1 MNQQDK
7 ITIEQVEQ
15 PLDESLTSAIKSFW
29 IEQDAG
35 VADLDQRLS
44 EVKMIARCDGEI
56 AGVLTATLV
65 KPTLLTYPLINCRL
79 LIGEKFRQEN
89 LAYTLHQ
96 RAVQQFE
103 SDFNAG
109 LDTSAIGVLAVTE
122 AKFVLASGEAR
133 CRWGYPVDENGP
145 LIEFN
150 LFGVKSDGR
159 PQYVHFFEHASLFAE
174 GPVVEPPKTRLQD
187 KDPDIRLTFTW
198 GKLTEQEAQQVLG
211 LWLANGVMKS
221 REACLERLPQVAALA
236 WKGDRVVGVA
246 SLFEVPYE
254 PANAEFYGY
263 RSFIS
268 PEARGSA
275 SATKL
280 LNLTYEELNKLSQAG
295 ALPSSF
301 HGIAYVL
308 QNEQLNKHVHKPMG
322 PDLRSVFIGFL
333 DNMQLRVKY
342 FDGAKVQL
350 KRATTLH

>member
-1 MNQQDK
+1 MDQQDK
-7 ITIEQVEQ
+7 LTIEEAKQ
-15 PLDESLTSAIKSFW
+15 PLEESLASAIKSFW

-35 VADLDQRLS
+35 VDDLDQRLS

-79 LIGEKFRQEN
+79 MVGEKFRRDN
-89 LAYTLHQ
+89 LAYRLHQ
-96 RAVQQFE
+96 RAVQQLE
-103 SDFNAG
+103 HNFNAG
-109 LDTSAIGVLAVTE
+109 RDTSAIGVLAVTE

-133 CRWGYPVDENGP
+133 CRWGYEETDSGP

-150 LFGVKSDGR
+150 LFGVKPDGR

-174 GPVVEPPKTRLQD
+174 GPVVEPTKTRLQNED
-187 KDPDIRLTFTW
+187 TDIRLTFTW
-198 GKLTEQEAQQVLG
+198 GKLTEQESQQVLG

-268 PEARGSA
+268 PEARGGA
-275 SATKL
+275 TATKL

-295 ALPSSF
+295 NLPSSF
-301 HGIAYVL
+301 YGIAYVL

-322 PDLRSVFIGFL
+322 PDVRSVFIGFL
-333 DNMQLRVKY
+333 DKMQLRVKY

>member
-1 MNQQDK
+1 MDQQDK
-7 ITIEQVEQ
+7 LTIEEAKQ
-15 PLDESLTSAIKSFW
+15 PLEESLASAIKSFW

-35 VADLDQRLS
+35 VDDLDQRLS

-79 LIGEKFRQEN
+79 MVGEKFRRDN
-89 LAYTLHQ
+89 LAYRLHQ
-96 RAVQQFE
+96 RAVQQLE
-103 SDFNAG
+103 HNFNAG
-109 LDTSAIGVLAVTE
+109 RDTSAIGVLAVTE

-133 CRWGYPVDENGP
+133 CRWGYEETDSGP

-150 LFGVKSDGR
+150 LFGVKPDGR

-174 GPVVEPPKTRLQD
+174 GPVVEPTKTRLQD
-187 KDPDIRLTFTW
+187 KDNDIRLTFTW
-198 GKLTEQEAQQVLG
+198 GKLTEQESQQVLG
-211 LWLANGVMKS
+211 LWLANGVMTS

-268 PEARGSA
+268 PEARGGA
-275 SATKL
+275 TATKL

-295 ALPSSF
+295 NLPSSF

-308 QNEQLNKHVHKPMG
+308 QNEHLNKHVHKPMG
-322 PDLRSVFIGFL
+322 PDVRSVFIGFL
-333 DNMQLRVKY
+333 DKMQLRVKY

>member
-1 MNQQDK
+1 MDQQDK
-7 ITIEQVEQ
+7 LTIEEAKQ
-15 PLDESLTSAIKSFW
+15 PLEESLASAIKSFW

-35 VADLDQRLS
+35 VDDLDQRLS

-79 LIGEKFRQEN
+79 MVGEKFRRDN
-89 LAYTLHQ
+89 LAYRLHQ
-96 RAVQQFE
+96 RAVQQLE
-103 SDFNAG
+103 HNFNAG
-109 LDTSAIGVLAVTE
+109 RDTSAIGVLAVTE

-133 CRWGYPVDENGP
+133 CRWGYEETDSGP

-150 LFGVKSDGR
+150 LFGVKPDGR

-174 GPVVEPPKTRLQD
+174 GPVVEPTKTRLQNED
-187 KDPDIRLTFTW
+187 TDIRLTFTW
-198 GKLTEQEAQQVLG
+198 GKLTEQESQQVLG

-268 PEARGSA
+268 PEARGGA
-275 SATKL
+275 TATKL

-295 ALPSSF
+295 NLPSSF

-322 PDLRSVFIGFL
+322 PDVRSVFIGFL
-333 DNMQLRVKY
+333 DKMQLRVKY